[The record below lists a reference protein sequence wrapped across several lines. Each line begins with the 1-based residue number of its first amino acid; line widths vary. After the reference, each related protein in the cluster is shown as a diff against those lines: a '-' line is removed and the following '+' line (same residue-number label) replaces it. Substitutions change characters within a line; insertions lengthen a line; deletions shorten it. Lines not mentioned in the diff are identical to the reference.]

1 MTIDFMKNM
10 KSKAL
15 IGGICLAMA
24 FGAEARNA
32 ELTDLKVFPP
42 DANLTTSR
50 DRQSIVVQAFY
61 ADGITLDVSTK
72 AKYTLANPKLAK
84 FENHTLYPVADG
96 KTEMEIEF
104 GGRKLKLPVNVAK
117 AKEDRPISFKLDVMP
132 VFMKASCN
140 SGPCHGS
147 SRGKDGFRLSL
158 FGFDPDGDYDRLTR
172 EFIGRRINL
181 ALPEDS
187 LMLTKATGAVQHTG
201 GQSFTKDTEYYDSML
216 RWLKAGVPKD
226 PADVAKVTGIE
237 LYPKQAVLEGTGATQ
252 RLTVR
257 ATYSD
262 GTDRDITHLAAIV
275 SNNDG
280 SVQVSKDGMLTAGE
294 RGEAFILARYDTFTV
309 GSQTLVIPE
318 GLKFTFPDIKP
329 VNYVDELV
337 YAKLK
342 KLRIAPSEVSAD
354 SVFLRR
360 VYVDIIGKLP
370 TPAEVAEFEADLSTG
385 KRERVINELIDRTE
399 FADMWVMKWG
409 ELLRVRSQPQNAGY
423 FSVKNTK
430 GYYDW
435 LREQIVN
442 NVPVDKMV
450 KELLASNGST
460 FENPAANYYK
470 LETQTLQTTENVAQV
485 FMGMRLQCAQC
496 HNHPFDRWTM
506 DDYYSFA
513 AFFTQVGRKRGEDP
527 RDTIVYN
534 RGSGEQRHIVTGKNA
549 KPKFLGGEY
558 PEIKPG
564 QDRRAVLAE
573 WIASP
578 RNPYFARNLVNIVWA
593 HFMGKGIIDPVDD
606 VRVSNPPSNPEL
618 LDELARRFTQSN
630 YDFKQ
635 LTRDICNSRTYQL
648 STRAND
654 SNASDEKNFSKA
666 AIRRLRAEVLFD
678 AINQVTD
685 NTEKFQRMARGQ
697 GAVQI
702 YDGRVSNYF
711 LTTFGRAKRDT
722 VCACEVVMDPSLS
735 QALHLMNGDTVNNKI
750 ISGGVVKKLMASK
763 KSPKEIT
770 DELYLRALARKPTKE
785 EWAKLEPFF
794 TDQKGWETALNDLFW
809 SLLNSKEFMFNH

>member
-1 MTIDFMKNM
+1 MTIDFMNTM

-15 IGGICLAMA
+15 IGGFCLALA
-24 FGAEARNA
+24 FGAQARNA
-32 ELTDLKVFPP
+32 ALTDLKVYPS

-50 DRQSIVVQAFY
+50 DRQSIVVQAIY
-61 ADGITLDVSTK
+61 ADGITEDVSAK
-72 AKYTLANPKLAK
+72 AKYTLADPKLAK
-84 FENHTLYPVADG
+84 FENHTLYPTADG
-96 KTEMEIEF
+96 KTEMAIEF
-104 GGRKLKLPVNVAK
+104 GGRKLKLPVSVAK

-132 VFMKASCN
+132 VFMKATCN

-187 LMLTKATGAVQHTG
+187 LMLTKAIGAVQHTG
-201 GQSFTKDTEYYDSML
+201 GQSFTKDSEYYESML

-275 SNNDG
+275 SNNDS

-294 RGEAFILARYDTFTV
+294 RGEAFILARYDTFTIGV
-309 GSQTLVIPE
+309 QTLVIPK
-318 GLKFTFPDIKP
+318 GLEFTFPNVKP

-342 KLRIAPSEVSAD
+342 KLRIAPSEVSPDA
-354 SVFLRR
+354 VFLRR
-360 VYVDIIGKLP
+360 VYLDIIGKVP
-370 TPAEVAEFEADLSTG
+370 TPAEITGFEADLSTG

-450 KELLASNGST
+450 QELLASNGST

-578 RNPYFARNLVNIVWA
+578 KNPFFARNMVNIVWA
-593 HFMGKGIIDPVDD
+593 HFMGRGIIDPVDD

-618 LDELARRFTQSN
+618 LDELARRFTESN

-654 SNASDEKNFSKA
+654 SNGSDESNFAKA
-666 AIRRLRAEVLFD
+666 QIRRMRAEVLFD
-678 AINQVTD
+678 AINQITGNV
-685 NTEKFQRMARGQ
+685 EKFQRMARGQ

-722 VCACEVVMDPSLS
+722 VCACEVTMDPSLS
-735 QALHLMNGDTVNNKI
+735 QALHLLNGDTVNNKI
-750 ISGGVVKKLMASK
+750 ISGGVVKKLMAAK

-770 DELYLRALARKPTKE
+770 DELYLRALARKPTKA

-794 TDQKGWETALNDLFW
+794 KDEKGWETALNDLFW

>member
-1 MTIDFMKNM
+1 M
-10 KSKAL
+10 KSMRIKAL
-15 IGGICLAMA
+15 IGILCLTSL
-24 FGAEARNA
+24 FGAQARNA
-32 ELTDLKVFPP
+32 KLTDLKVMPP
-42 DANLTTSR
+42 NANLTTLR
-50 DRQSIVVQAFY
+50 DRQPVVIQAIY
-61 ADGITLDVSTK
+61 ADGITEDVSAQ
-72 AKYTLANPKLAK
+72 AKYTLADPKLAK
-84 FENHTLYPVADG
+84 FENHALYPIADG
-96 KTEMEIEF
+96 KTEMKIEF
-104 GGRKLKLPVNVAK
+104 GGRTLKLPVTVAK

-132 VFMKASCN
+132 VFMKSGCN

-187 LMLTKATGAVQHTG
+187 LMMAKSVGSVQHTG
-201 GQSFTKDTEYYDSML
+201 GALFTKDSEYYDSLL

-226 PADVAKVTGIE
+226 AADVAKAVSIE
-237 LYPKQAVLEGTGATQ
+237 IFPKQVVLEGEGAKQ

-275 SNNDG
+275 SNNDVSVLVSTDGVLTGG
-280 SVQVSKDGMLTAGE
+280 S
-294 RGEAFILARYDTFTV
+294 RGEAFILARYDTFAV
-309 GSQTLVIPE
+309 GTQVLVIPK
-318 GLKFTFPDIKP
+318 GLEFTFPDVKP
-329 VNYVDELV
+329 NNYVDELV

-342 KLRIAPSEVSAD
+342 KLRISPSELGAD

-360 VYVDIIGKLP
+360 VYLDIIGKVP
-370 TPAEVAEFEADLSTG
+370 TPKEIAEFEADISTG
-385 KRERVINELIDRTE
+385 KRERVISELIDRTE

-409 ELLRVRSQPQNAGY
+409 ELLRVRSQPQNGGY

-430 GYYDW
+430 MYYDW

-450 KELLASNGST
+450 KELLASSGPT
-460 FENPAANYYK
+460 FKNPAANYYK
-470 LETQTLQTTENVAQV
+470 LETQILATSENVAQV
-485 FMGMRLQCAQC
+485 FMGMRIQCAQC

-534 RGSGEQRHIVTGKNA
+534 SGGGEQKHPVTKKNS

-558 PEIKPG
+558 PEIKAG
-564 QDRRAVLAE
+564 QDRRAILAE

-578 RNPYFARNLVNIVWA
+578 KNPYFARNLVNIVWA
-593 HFMGKGIIDPVDD
+593 HFMGRGIIEPVDD
-606 VRVSNPPSNPEL
+606 VRISNPPSNPEL
-618 LDELARRFTQSN
+618 LDELARRFSESN

-635 LTRDICNSRTYQL
+635 LTRDICSSRTYQL
-648 STRAND
+648 STQG
-654 SNASDEKNFSKA
+654 NASNESDTQNFTKGS
-666 AIRRLRAEVLFD
+666 IRRMRAEVMFD
-678 AINQVTD
+678 AINNVTE
-685 NTEKFQRMARGQ
+685 NTEKFSRMERGK

-711 LTTFGRAKRDT
+711 LSTFGRAKRDS
-722 VCACEVVMDPSLS
+722 VCSCEVVMDPSLS
-735 QALHLMNGDTVNNKI
+735 QALHLLNGDTVNNKVV
-750 ISGGVVKKLMASK
+750 SGAVVKKLLAAK
-763 KSPKEIT
+763 KTPREIT
-770 DELYLRALARKPTKE
+770 DELYLRTFARKPTAA
-785 EWAKLEPFF
+785 EWVKLEPFF
-794 TDQKGWETALNDLFW
+794 KDEKKLETTLNDLFW

>member
-1 MTIDFMKNM
+1 MTIDFMNTM

-15 IGGICLAMA
+15 IGGFCLALA
-24 FGAEARNA
+24 FGAQARNA
-32 ELTDLKVFPP
+32 ALTDLKVYPS

-50 DRQSIVVQAFY
+50 DRQSIVVQAIY
-61 ADGITLDVSTK
+61 ADGITEDVSAK
-72 AKYTLANPKLAK
+72 AKYTLADPKLAK
-84 FENHTLYPVADG
+84 FENHTLYPTADG
-96 KTEMEIEF
+96 KTEMAIEF
-104 GGRKLKLPVNVAK
+104 GGRKLKLPVSVAK

-132 VFMKASCN
+132 VFMKATCN

-187 LMLTKATGAVQHTG
+187 LMLTKSIGAVQHTG
-201 GQSFTKDTEYYDSML
+201 GQCFTKDSEYYESML

-275 SNNDG
+275 SNNDS

-294 RGEAFILARYDTFTV
+294 RGEAFILARYDTFTIGV
-309 GSQTLVIPE
+309 QTLVIPK
-318 GLKFTFPDIKP
+318 GLEFTFPNVKP

-342 KLRIAPSEVSAD
+342 KLRIAPSEVSPDA
-354 SVFLRR
+354 VFLRR
-360 VYVDIIGKLP
+360 VYLDIIGKVP
-370 TPAEVAEFEADLSTG
+370 TPAEITGFEADLSTG

-450 KELLASNGST
+450 QELLASNGST

-578 RNPYFARNLVNIVWA
+578 KNPFFARNMVNIVWA
-593 HFMGKGIIDPVDD
+593 HFMGRGIIDPVDD

-618 LDELARRFTQSN
+618 LDELARRFTESN

-654 SNASDEKNFSKA
+654 SNGSDESNFAKA
-666 AIRRLRAEVLFD
+666 QIRRMRAEVLFD
-678 AINQVTD
+678 AINQITGNV
-685 NTEKFQRMARGQ
+685 EKFQRMARGQ

-722 VCACEVVMDPSLS
+722 VCACEVTMDPSLS
-735 QALHLMNGDTVNNKI
+735 QALHLLNGDTVNNKI
-750 ISGGVVKKLMASK
+750 ISGGVVKKLMAAK

-770 DELYLRALARKPTKE
+770 DELYLRALARKPTKA

-794 TDQKGWETALNDLFW
+794 KDEKGWETALNDLFW

>member
-1 MTIDFMKNM
+1 MKDM

-15 IGGICLAMA
+15 IGGFCLAFA
-24 FGAEARNA
+24 LGAQARNA
-32 ELTDLKVFPP
+32 ALTDLKVFPP
-42 DANLTTSR
+42 DADLTTSR
-50 DRQSIVVQAFY
+50 DRQSIVVQAVY
-61 ADGITLDVSTK
+61 ADGITLDVSQE
-72 AKYTLANPKLAK
+72 AKYTLADPKLAK
-84 FENHTLYPVADG
+84 FEKNTLYPLADG
-96 KTEMEIEF
+96 KTEMKISF
-104 GGRKLKLPVNVAK
+104 GGRELKLPVSVAK

-132 VFMKASCN
+132 VFMKATCN

-187 LMLTKATGAVQHTG
+187 LMLTKAIGAVQHTG
-201 GQSFTKDTEYYDSML
+201 GKSFEKDSEYYESML

-226 PADVAKVTGIE
+226 PADVAQVTGIE
-237 LYPKQAVLEGTGATQ
+237 LYPKQAVLEGVGATQ

-257 ATYSD
+257 AKYSD

-275 SNNDG
+275 SNNDS
-280 SVQVSKDGMLTAGE
+280 SVQVSKDGVLTAGE
-294 RGEAFILARYDTFTV
+294 RGEAFILARYDTFTIGV
-309 GSQTLVIPE
+309 QALVIPK
-318 GLKFTFPDIKP
+318 GLQFTFPDVKAY
-329 VNYVDELV
+329 NYIDELV

-342 KLRIAPSEVSAD
+342 KLRIAPSEISTDAA
-354 SVFLRR
+354 FLRR
-360 VYVDIIGKLP
+360 VYLDIIGKLP
-370 TPAEVAEFEADLSTG
+370 SPAEVVEFEADLSTG
-385 KRERVINELIDRTE
+385 KRERVINELIDRSE

-409 ELLRVRSQPQNAGY
+409 ELLRVRSQPQNGGY

-450 KELLASNGST
+450 QELLASNGST

-470 LETQTLQTTENVAQV
+470 LETQTLQTSENVAQV

-558 PEIKPG
+558 PDLKPG
-564 QDRRAVLAE
+564 QDRRAVLAD

-593 HFMGKGIIDPVDD
+593 HFMGRGIIDPVDD

-618 LDELARRFTQSN
+618 LDELARRFTESK

-654 SNASDEKNFSKA
+654 SNESDESNFAKA
-666 AIRRLRAEVLFD
+666 QIRRMRAEVLFD
-678 AINQVTD
+678 AINQITE
-685 NTEKFQRMARGQ
+685 NKEKFQRMERGQ

-722 VCACEVVMDPSLS
+722 VCACEVTMDPSLS
-735 QALHLMNGDTVNNKI
+735 QALHLLNGDTVNNKI
-750 ISGGVVKKLMASK
+750 IGGAVVKKLIAAK

-785 EWAKLEPFF
+785 EWARLEPFF
-794 TDQKGWETALNDLFW
+794 KDEKGWQDGLNDLFW

>member
-1 MTIDFMKNM
+1 MNTMKF
-10 KSKAL
+10 KAVF
-15 IGGICLAMA
+15 GGLCLALTL
-24 FGAEARNA
+24 GAEARNA

-50 DRQSIVVQAFY
+50 DRQSVVVQAIY
-61 ADGITLDVSTK
+61 ADGITLDVSAK
-72 AKYTLANPKLAK
+72 AEYKLADPKLAR
-84 FENHTLYPVADG
+84 FENQTLFPVGDG
-96 KTEMEIEF
+96 KTEMEISF

-201 GQSFTKDTEYYDSML
+201 GQSFTKDTEYYESML

-226 PADVAKVTGIE
+226 PADVAEVTGIE
-237 LYPKQAVLEGTGATQ
+237 LYPNQVVLEGAGATQ

-257 ATYSD
+257 AKYSD
-262 GTDRDITHLAAIV
+262 GTDRDITHLAALA
-275 SNNDG
+275 SNNDT
-280 SVQVSKDGMLTAGE
+280 SVQVSKDGVLTAGE
-294 RGEAFILARYDTFTV
+294 RGEAFILARFDTFTI
-309 GSQTLVIPE
+309 GSQALVIPE
-318 GLKFTFPDIKP
+318 GLQFTFPDIKP

-342 KLRIAPSEVSAD
+342 KLRIAPSEMAPD
-354 SVFLRR
+354 AAFLRR

-450 KELLASNGST
+450 KELIASKGST

-485 FMGMRLQCAQC
+485 FMGMRIQCAQC

-564 QDRRAVLAE
+564 QDRRAILAD

-578 RNPYFARNLVNIVWA
+578 RNPFFARNLVNIVWA
-593 HFMGKGIIDPVDD
+593 HFMGKGIVDPVDD

-618 LDELARRFTQSN
+618 LDELARRFTESN

-635 LTRDICNSRTYQL
+635 LTRDICSSRTYQL
-648 STRAND
+648 STRANET
-654 SNASDEKNFSKA
+654 NASDEKNFSKA

-763 KSPKEIT
+763 KTPKEIT
-770 DELYLRALARKPTKE
+770 DDLYLRALARKPTKE

-794 TDQKGWETALNDLFW
+794 TDEKGWETALNDLFW

>member
-1 MTIDFMKNM
+1 MNTM

-15 IGGICLAMA
+15 IGGFCLAMA

-32 ELTDLKVFPP
+32 ALTDLKVFPP
-42 DANLTTSR
+42 DAKLTTSR
-50 DRQSIVVQAFY
+50 DRQSVVVQAIY
-61 ADGITLDVSTK
+61 ADGITLDVSAK
-72 AKYTLANPKLAK
+72 AKYDIVNPKLVK

-96 KTEMEIEF
+96 KTEMAVEF
-104 GGRKLKLPVNVAK
+104 GGRKLKLPVTVAK
-117 AKEDRPISFKLDVMP
+117 AKEDRPVSFKLDVMP

-187 LMLTKATGAVQHTG
+187 LMLTKAIGAVQHTG
-201 GQSFTKDTEYYDSML
+201 GESFKKDTEYYDSML

-237 LYPKQAVLEGTGATQ
+237 LYPRQAVLEGAGATQ
-252 RLTVR
+252 RMTVR

-275 SNNDG
+275 SNNDS
-280 SVQVSKDGMLTAGE
+280 SVQVSEDGVLTAGE

-318 GLKFTFPDIKP
+318 GLKFTFPNLKP

-342 KLRIAPSEVSAD
+342 KLRIAPSENAPD
-354 SVFLRR
+354 AAFLRR

-370 TPAEVAEFEADLSTG
+370 TPVEVAEFEADLSTG

-435 LREQIVN
+435 LRKQIVN

-534 RGSGEQRHIVTGKNA
+534 RGSGEQRHIVTRQNA

-564 QDRRAVLAE
+564 QDRRAVLAD

-578 RNPYFARNLVNIVWA
+578 KNPFFARNLVNIVWA

-618 LDELARRFTQSN
+618 LDELARRFTESN

-654 SNASDEKNFSKA
+654 SNSSDEKNFSKA

-678 AINQVTD
+678 AINQVTE

-750 ISGGVVKKLMASK
+750 ISGGVVKKLVASK
-763 KSPKEIT
+763 KSPKDIT
-770 DELYLRALARKPTKE
+770 DELYMRALARKPTKE

>member
-1 MTIDFMKNM
+1 MTIDFMNTM

-15 IGGICLAMA
+15 IGGFCLALA
-24 FGAEARNA
+24 FGAQARNA
-32 ELTDLKVFPP
+32 ALTDLKVYPS

-50 DRQSIVVQAFY
+50 DRQSIVVQAIY
-61 ADGITLDVSTK
+61 ADGITEDVSAK
-72 AKYTLANPKLAK
+72 AKYTLADPKLAK
-84 FENHTLYPVADG
+84 FENHTLYPTADG
-96 KTEMEIEF
+96 KTEMAIEF
-104 GGRKLKLPVNVAK
+104 GGRKLKLPVSVAK

-132 VFMKASCN
+132 VFMKATCN

-187 LMLTKATGAVQHTG
+187 LMLTKSIGAVQHTG
-201 GQSFTKDTEYYDSML
+201 GQSFTKDSEYYESML

-275 SNNDG
+275 SNNDS

-294 RGEAFILARYDTFTV
+294 RVEAFILARYDTFTIGV
-309 GSQTLVIPE
+309 QTLVIPK
-318 GLKFTFPDIKP
+318 GLEFTFPNVKP

-342 KLRIAPSEVSAD
+342 KLRIAPSEVSPDA
-354 SVFLRR
+354 VFLRR
-360 VYVDIIGKLP
+360 VYLDIIGKVP
-370 TPAEVAEFEADLSTG
+370 TPAEITGFEADLSTG

-450 KELLASNGST
+450 QELLASNGST

-578 RNPYFARNLVNIVWA
+578 KNPFFARNMVNIVWA
-593 HFMGKGIIDPVDD
+593 HFMGRGIIDPVDD

-618 LDELARRFTQSN
+618 LDELARRFTESN

-654 SNASDEKNFSKA
+654 SNGSDESNFAKA
-666 AIRRLRAEVLFD
+666 QIRRMRAEVLFD
-678 AINQVTD
+678 AINQITGNV
-685 NTEKFQRMARGQ
+685 EKFQRMARGQ

-722 VCACEVVMDPSLS
+722 VCACEVTMDPSLS
-735 QALHLMNGDTVNNKI
+735 QALHLLNGDTVNNKI
-750 ISGGVVKKLMASK
+750 ISGGVVKKLMAAK

-770 DELYLRALARKPTKE
+770 DELYLRALARKPTKA

-794 TDQKGWETALNDLFW
+794 KDEKGWETALNDLFW